1 MNPAIG
7 LAWNP
12 AVGIP
17 MLFVGIVVLV
27 LLWLFGQPRK
37 EQGRRKP
44 APEQSP
50 ERARDRRE
58 PVFSDDGEVVESFAA
73 RGGDDLEDPLFRP
86 TTKQPELDVDL
97 RAELERLGASLA
109 GDRSA
114 SAGQAGHEQ
123 PFQGHARRAP
133 EQAPVDPMPYGDAPN
148 QGASQPH
155 APNHVAPHAPAP
167 THGAGSQRVEPRFD
181 LPFDIDEHVS
191 AAQPPASGASS
202 RQDPSFAGEPTYAA
216 APVPAPAPVRP
227 PAPPAP
233 PKAPPRSDLGRRP
246 PNAQVERIVSLFV
259 VSREGT
265 KFNGSDLVVAAE
277 KAGLEFG
284 DMGIYH
290 RLVDGHPELGPIF
303 SVANLVK
310 PGNFDMGRIATLQ
323 TPGLSFF
330 MALPAPIPAL
340 DAWDTMLPAA
350 QRLAELLDGLV
361 LDEERNA
368 LGRQRIAHIR
378 DELRGWDRGHEG
390 EEIKFGQ

>member
-44 APEQSP
+44 MPEQP
-50 ERARDRRE
+50 ERARERRE
-58 PVFSDDGEVVESFAA
+58 PVFGDEAESDADGEGLTSFRA
-73 RGGDDLEDPLFRP
+73 REDDDANDPLFNPRP
-86 TTKQPELDVDL
+86 AQGELDVDL

-109 GDRSA
+109 GERTA
-114 SAGQAGHEQ
+114 SA
-123 PFQGHARRAP
+123 
-133 EQAPVDPMPYGDAPN
+133 APVLQDEPEARPGRVDP
-148 QGASQPH
+148 
-155 APNHVAPHAPAP
+155 
-167 THGAGSQRVEPRFD
+167 RLD
-181 LPFDIDEHVS
+181 LPFEMDEPV
-191 AAQPPASGASS
+191 
-202 RQDPSFAGEPTYAA
+202 AA
-216 APVPAPAPVRP
+216 APAPAPA
-227 PAPPAP
+227 PAPPP
-233 PKAPPRSDLGRRP
+233 PPRTPPRSDLGRRP
-246 PNAQVERIVSLFV
+246 SNAPVERIVSLYV
-259 VSREGT
+259 VAREGS

-290 RLVDGHPELGPIF
+290 RLVDGHPEQGPIF

-310 PGNFDMGRIATLQ
+310 PGNFDMARIATLQ

-330 MALPAPIPAL
+330 MALPGPVPAL
-340 DAWDTMLPAA
+340 DAWDAMLPTA